1 MSGNR
6 NSLIPKGEPVSDEN
20 INKPDEESCDS
31 TEPCCCSESADKGS
45 SGGGRRFKT
54 LLCVLILVAAGVVAA
69 HSVINGKSKEC
80 DPASGCC
87 PSGTTTV
94 VEQDNTPE
102 NAADASDN
110 KP

>member
-1 MSGNR
+1 MS
-6 NSLIPKGEPVSDEN
+6 DDN

-31 TEPCCCSESADKGS
+31 TEPCCSSESADKGA
-45 SGGGRRFKT
+45 SGGGRRFKM
-54 LLCVLILVAAGVVAA
+54 LLCVLILAAAGVVAA

-80 DPASGCC
+80 DLASGCC
-87 PSGTTTV
+87 PSDTTTV

-102 NAADASDN
+102 TATDASEN

>member
-1 MSGNR
+1 M
-6 NSLIPKGEPVSDEN
+6 SDEN
-20 INKPDEESCDS
+20 INKPDEENCDS
-31 TEPCCCSESADKGS
+31 TEPRCCSESADKGS
-45 SGGGRRFKT
+45 SSRGRRFKT

-69 HSVINGKSKEC
+69 NSVINRKPKEC
-80 DPASGCC
+80 DSSSGCC

-102 NAADASDN
+102 TVTEASED